1 MKGLRRLISTC
12 LIAAGALAAVAWV
25 ASYFW
30 WPQVGFP
37 WPTTGLDQTHDR
49 GFLLLIDG
57 RLFVVRQRV
66 ELSPTDGAPE
76 PVLLDRSGASGP
88 PAPGGSVNAFAADL
102 TRLGTMRVGTAPSAA
117 GSAQG
122 GLTTGPIEQS
132 LAAESWRQA
141 GFSRSLIS
149 SPRLIL
155 NKVRVSGGITATG
168 IPLWPFLLLALLGL
182 WLLLHGRRRRIWA
195 SQGRCTACGYDLRE
209 TPDRC
214 PECGEP
220 FTPAGVAALRTSP
233 M

>member
-1 MKGLRRLISTC
+1 MKGLRRLISVC
-12 LIAAGALAAVAWV
+12 LIATGALAAVAWV

-57 RLFVVRQRV
+57 RTFVVRQKV
-66 ELSPTDGAPE
+66 VLSPTPGSPE
-76 PVLLDRSGASGP
+76 PVLLNRPDGVAVSSLSAARR
-88 PAPGGSVNAFAADL
+88 FTADL
-102 TRLGTMRVGTAPSAA
+102 TRLATIRFRPVDGGTEGVVSMGPFEQML
-117 GSAQG
+117 AQV
-122 GLTTGPIEQS
+122 
-132 LAAESWRQA
+132 AWRRA
-141 GFSRSLIS
+141 GFSSSILS
-149 SPRLIL
+149 SPRVML
-155 NKVRVSGGITATG
+155 NGVMATG
-168 IPLWPFLLLALLGL
+168 RISATAIPLWPFVLLAAPGL
-182 WLLLHGRRRRIWA
+182 WMLLHGRRARIWA

-220 FTPAGVAALRTSP
+220 FTPAGVAAVRTSP